1 MKSYFMPFALAALL
15 TPVMAQAQ
23 NVETRVQTRVETQ
36 VETVVRSGA
45 GQTGAD
51 ISFDEVAFNATG
63 NGKSEKEA
71 IIEAYSTGMGRIL
84 RQLAG
89 AQAEAEIGQKFRDDM
104 DRDFNTFRRRYFTS
118 DTAHNCSALDKANK
132 PIAANDKKT
141 PVAQFSCRADGT
153 IKMLAV
159 KNDFQ
164 RMMKSTERT
173 LSNTLTF
180 VVSAAEAKDPNG
192 PYVADKLTSAFLGS
206 GFKVL
211 TGSAANKAIDQMLA
225 AKDDPRTDKKDLPID
240 FSLAISTL
248 EFSTFNYDA
257 SEQRLSGALT
267 VRFKL
272 LDMKG
277 DTQVAA
283 VPVNVTQSV
292 RGPNSAALQT
302 ELRERL
308 SNAAATEVGRQTS
321 AAVINFQV
329 SREADAAAED
339 RAKSGQK
346 QYVIRVVGITTRDR
360 RQLADLRNAIKSAVP
375 DAVPEVNTAESNDSR
390 VTLNFATSTAK
401 LDTEDLLDKL
411 FDAFKANKTFDAQYK
426 GNNEFNVTF

>member
-1 MKSYFMPFALAALL
+1 
-15 TPVMAQAQ
+15 
-23 NVETRVQTRVETQ
+23 
-36 VETVVRSGA
+36 
-45 GQTGAD
+45 
-51 ISFDEVAFNATG
+51 
-63 NGKSEKEA
+63 
-71 IIEAYSTGMGRIL
+71 
-84 RQLAG
+84 
-89 AQAEAEIGQKFRDDM
+89 
-104 DRDFNTFRRRYFTS
+104 
-118 DTAHNCSALDKANK
+118 
-132 PIAANDKKT
+132 
-141 PVAQFSCRADGT
+141 VAQFSCRADGT

-180 VVSAAEAKDPNG
+180 VVSAAEVKDPNG
-192 PYVADKLTSAFLGS
+192 PYVADKLTSVFLGS

-211 TGSAANKAIDQMLA
+211 TGSAANKAIDQMLV
-225 AKDDPRTDKKDLPID
+225 AKEDPRTDKKDLPID
-240 FSLAISTL
+240 FSLAIGAL
-248 EFSTFNYDA
+248 EFSPSNYDA

-283 VPVNVTQSV
+283 VPVNVTQTV

-321 AAVINFQV
+321 AAVVNFQV

-375 DAVPEVNTAESNDSR
+375 DAVPEVNTAESNESR
-390 VTLNFATSTAK
+390 VTLNFATSAPK

-411 FDAFKANKTFDAQYK
+411 FDAFKANKTFDAQYR